1 MQDIIFKVMA
11 VAIVLGGCVWGWW
24 TENGPDKKDK
34 KEAMEFKE
42 LTNDAEKRLSSLESE
57 IIFKNKLRIPLQI
70 KHSEITNTEA
80 TITCK

>member
-34 KEAMEFKE
+34 KEAMEFK
-42 LTNDAEKRLSSLESE
+42 NAEKKTAFFEDGLENVLE
-57 IIFKNKLRIPLQI
+57 TGGN
-70 KHSEITNTEA
+70 ENEEN
-80 TITCK
+80 